1 MSKTKQKTFTL
12 KHGLMLLIAGVFVDL
27 LTKSIFFS
35 LSQNIDL
42 GLIHFM
48 QHKNYGFI
56 FGAFSEMKNLV
67 RVVFFS
73 TLGGYS
79 IALYIVLLFFF
90 RNKTIFGLKLGLTIF
105 LVGILGNV
113 IDKTVY
119 GYVRDFINVDLWFFK
134 KYVFNIADIFLTWGT
149 IQNII
154 SIFFYSDEIFKENS
168 KRRGYLINKS
178 YQYSYAFVHVSALL
192 LLGLTLSLFSY
203 SFLRSYIDP
212 HTDVPSQVYFYFF
225 FGIFM
230 ICSIYCVVAF
240 LFTIIFTHRS
250 VGPLIAFHRF
260 VDQLKDNPNAKLKL
274 REEDFHKEL
283 EDLSKKLQDL
293 MKN

>member
-1 MSKTKQKTFTL
+1 ML
-12 KHGLMLLIAGVFVDL
+12 VLAGLFLDL

-35 LSQNIDL
+35 LDHDINLGILHFTKHQN
-42 GLIHFM
+42 F
-48 QHKNYGFI
+48 GFI
-56 FGAFSEMKNLV
+56 FGAFSNLKNLV

-79 IALYIVLLFFF
+79 IALYVVLLFFF
-90 RNKTIFGLKLGLTIF
+90 RNKQIFGLKLGLTIF

-113 IDKTVY
+113 VDKTLL
-119 GYVRDFINVDLWFFK
+119 GFVRDFINIDLWFFK
-134 KYVFNIADIFLTWGT
+134 KYVFNIADTFLTWGT

-154 SIFFYSDEIFKENS
+154 CIFFYSDELFKENT
-168 KRRGYLINKS
+168 KRKGFLINKH
-178 YQYSYAFVHVSALL
+178 YQFTFATVNTVGLL
-192 LLGLTLSLFSY
+192 LLGMTLSLFSY

-212 HTDVPSQVYFYFF
+212 HTEVPAQVYFYFF

-230 ICSIYCVVAF
+230 ICSIYCAIAF
-240 LFTIIFTHRS
+240 LFSIILTHRS
-250 VGPLIAFHRF
+250 VGPMIAFSRF

-283 EDLSKKLQDL
+283 EDLSRKLQDL
-293 MKN
+293 INP

>member
-1 MSKTKQKTFTL
+1 MSKTKLKNFTI
-12 KHGLMLLIAGVFVDL
+12 KHGLVILLAGLLLDL

-35 LSQNIDL
+35 LTNDIDL
-42 GLIHFM
+42 GLIHLLK
-48 QHKNYGFI
+48 HKNYGFI

-79 IALYIVLLFFF
+79 VALYIVLLFFF
-90 RNKTIFGLKLGLTIF
+90 RNKSIYGLKLGLTIF
-105 LVGILGNV
+105 LIGILGNV
-113 IDKTVY
+113 IDKTIY

-134 KYVFNIADIFLTWGT
+134 KYVFNVADILLTWGT

-154 SIFFYSDEIFKENS
+154 CIFFYSDELFKENT
-168 KRRGYLINKS
+168 KRKGFLINRH
-178 YQYSYAFVHVSALL
+178 YQLTFATANTAGLL
-192 LLGLTLSLFSY
+192 MLGMTLSLFSY

-212 HTDVPSQVYFYFF
+212 HTSVPKEVYFYFF

-230 ICSIYCVVAF
+230 ICSIYCVISF
-240 LFTIIFTHRS
+240 MFSIILTHRS
-250 VGPLIAFHRF
+250 VGPMIAFSRF

-283 EDLSKKLQDL
+283 EDLSRKLQEII
-293 MKN
+293 KN

>member
-1 MSKTKQKTFTL
+1 MI
-12 KHGLMLLIAGVFVDL
+12 GLALDL

-35 LSQNIDL
+35 IDHPIDL
-42 GLIHFM
+42 WIVHFT
-48 QHKNYGFI
+48 QHKNFGFI
-56 FGAFSEMKNLV
+56 FGAFSELKNLV

-79 IALYIVLLFFF
+79 IALYVVLLFFF
-90 RNKTIFGLKLGLTIF
+90 RNKNIFGLKLGLTIF

-113 IDKTVY
+113 IDKTMF
-119 GYVRDFINVDLWFFK
+119 GYVRDFINIDLWFFK
-134 KYVFNIADIFLTWGT
+134 KYVFNLADILLTWGT

-154 SIFFYSDEIFKENS
+154 CIFFYSDELFKENT
-168 KRRGYLINKS
+168 KRKGFLINKH
-178 YQYSYAFVHVSALL
+178 YQFTYATVNTIGLL
-192 LLGLTLSLFSY
+192 LLGMTLSLFSY

-212 HTDVPSQVYFYFF
+212 HEAVPTQVYFYFF
-225 FGIFM
+225 FGIIM
-230 ICSIYCVVAF
+230 ICSIYCVIAF
-240 LFTIIFTHRS
+240 LFSIILTHRS
-250 VGPLIAFHRF
+250 AGPMIAFSRF

-283 EDLSKKLQDL
+283 EELSKKLQDL

>member
-1 MSKTKQKTFTL
+1 MA
-12 KHGLMLLIAGVFVDL
+12 LMLLIAGVFVDL